1 MKLSFTQR
9 FVKPHF
15 FAGDDSERMNT
26 RKTAMTVTIL
36 LTVICLIM
44 KMVNIAYITDMLVLG
59 LIGQAVALLLA
70 DVWRNNTKDK
80 CHNGNH
86 NGNGHAPKSN
96 GLEPEGWESKR

>member
-1 MKLSFTQR
+1 MKPTFIER
-9 FVKPHF
+9 YIKPHF

-26 RKTAMTVTIL
+26 RKTAMSVTIM
-36 LTVICLIM
+36 LTVICLVM

-80 CHNGNH
+80 C
-86 NGNGHAPKSN
+86 GNGK
-96 GLEPEGWESKR
+96 